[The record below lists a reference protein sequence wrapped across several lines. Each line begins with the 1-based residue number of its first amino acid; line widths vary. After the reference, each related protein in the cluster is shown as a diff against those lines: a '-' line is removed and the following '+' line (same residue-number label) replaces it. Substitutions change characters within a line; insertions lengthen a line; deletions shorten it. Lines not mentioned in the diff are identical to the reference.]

1 MAEKESAAK
10 PGEKSAERR
19 EAAERAGGD
28 LAALNGAGIEAA
40 FEAGEA
46 MLRGAGSL
54 SEELTRFASQRL
66 QADLETGR
74 SIMQSGNDWSQAFS
88 VQSSFASEAMR
99 DYLEEMTKIT
109 SLASRT
115 TQEVWS
121 PLQRFSTRLANGEL
135 GRPS

>member
-1 MAEKESAAK
+1 MTDKESAAK
-10 PGEKSAERR
+10 VGEKSAEPR
-19 EAAERAGGD
+19 EAAERVGD
-28 LAALNGAGIEAA
+28 DLTALNDAGMHAA

-46 MLRGAGSL
+46 MLRGASSL
-54 SEELTRFASQRL
+54 GEELARFASQRL

-74 SIMQSGNDWSQAFS
+74 SIMHSGNDWNQAFS
-88 VQSSFASEAMR
+88 VQGSFASEAMR
-99 DYLEEMTKIT
+99 DYLEEINKIT

-121 PLQRFSTRLANGEL
+121 PLQKFSTRLARGEP